1 MKTHTNYDAETIDR
15 IFNFVTKDDAYIR
28 QSFFP
33 SLSDEEWTALQKEN
47 QEIKTL

>member
-1 MKTHTNYDAETIDR
+1 MQEHTNYNAETIDR

-28 QSFFP
+28 HSFFP

-47 QEIKTL
+47 QESQTI